1 MATKEL
7 LTRIQSKISTLAEWK
22 AVESTF
28 KPLRGEICIAEIPSG
43 DPSASTAPTCL
54 IKIGDGTS
62 FFKDLTWLSARAADV
77 QSFLKVD
84 AEGNTWTQANFE
96 AWIKSL
102 VTIDDVDT
110 SAFATKAELKTVSDA
125 ADQNKTDIATL
136 NTNLDTLNTTH
147 TNDKA
152 ALETAIA
159 AAKKAGDDAQAD
171 IDAYQTSNDQA
182 VAQTLTD
189 AKAYTDELANGAV
202 ATNTAGVS
210 ENKTAIATLR
220 TDVQTGDSINDFK
233 AVETAL
239 AGKQAVGDYATKTEA
254 QGYADAKD
262 EAIAD
267 AKKAGTDAAAAVT
280 ALENGKVKDNATAIS
295 ELQTAVDNL
304 GSTSTD
310 TYETKTDA
318 AQKLVD
324 AKAYTDELKNG
335 QVKTNTEAIATLNG
349 DTTVEGSVDKKINDA
364 INTFATEVTDNGAI
378 DKFAELV
385 DYVGKHGGEASQMAV
400 AIDALEEKVGEK
412 SVATQIS
419 EAITAE
425 NLDQYATDGELS
437 ALAGTVSDMDTAY
450 KAADTGLQKNIDA
463 AVARVATLETEMDS
477 AEGRLDDL
485 EAHVKDVETNAE
497 KNIIEVV
504 KVNGTALEVN
514 ASDRSVDVTV
524 PTGALASKDKVSKTD
539 LGDALAAELDA
550 KATEADLTTAEGR
563 IAQAETAID
572 ALEED
577 THTHGNKALLDTYTQ
592 TEANLADAVAKK
604 HEHENKAVLDGITAE
619 KVSTWDTV
627 TSKAA
632 QSDLTAATNR
642 VLALENRIGFD
653 GDVLIFNCGSASVNA
668 ENYTVA

>member
-28 KPLRGEICIAEIPSG
+28 KPLRGEICIAEIPSN
-43 DPSASTAPTCL
+43 DPTATTAPTML

-84 AEGNTWTQANFE
+84 GEGNAWTQANFE

-110 SAFATKAELKTVSDA
+110 SAFATVVALNEVKGT
-125 ADQNKTDIATL
+125 ADKNKTDLAELTTKVGTL
-136 NTNLDTLNTTH
+136 ETTH
-147 TNDKA
+147 GTDKA
-152 ALETAIA
+152 ALESAIA
-159 AAKKAGDDAQAD
+159 EAKAAGDNAQD
-171 IDAYQTSNDQA
+171 DLDAYKLSNDAAVGQA
-182 VAQTLTD
+182 LTD
-189 AKAYTDELANGAV
+189 AKAYTDELKNGTV
-202 ATNTAGVS
+202 KTNT
-210 ENKTAIATLR
+210 ENIGKNATAIATLR
-220 TDVQTGDSINDFK
+220 TDIQTGDSINDFK
-233 AVETAL
+233 AVEDAL

-254 QGYADAKD
+254 QGYANAKD
-262 EAIAD
+262 EAIAE

-280 ALENGKVKDNATAIS
+280 ALENGKVKENATAIS
-295 ELQTAVDNL
+295 ELQSAVENL
-304 GSTSTD
+304 GGASAE

-318 AQKLVD
+318 AQKLTD
-324 AKAYTDELKNG
+324 AKAYTDELANG
-335 QVKTNTEAIATLNG
+335 QVKTNKEAIATLNG

-364 INTFATEVTDNGAI
+364 INAFATEVTDNGTI
-378 DKFAELV
+378 EKFAELV
-385 DYVGKHGGEASQMAV
+385 DYVGKHGGEASEMAT
-400 AIDALEEKVGEK
+400 AIEELETKVGEK
-412 SVATQIS
+412 SVKTQIE

-425 NLDQYATDGELS
+425 NLAQYATDDDLAG
-437 ALAGTVSDMDTAY
+437 LAGTVSDMDTAY
-450 KAADTGLQKNIDA
+450 KAADKTLQDNIDG
-463 AVARVATLETEMDS
+463 AVARVATLESEMDS
-477 AEGRLDDL
+477 AEGRLDTL

-504 KVNGTALEVN
+504 KVNGTALEVS
-514 ASDRSVDVTV
+514 ATDRSVNVAV

-550 KATEADLTTAEGR
+550 KATEADLTLAEGR
-563 IAQAETAID
+563 IAQNETDID
-572 ALEED
+572 ALQAD

-604 HEHENKAVLDGITAE
+604 HSHANADVINGITADN
-619 KVSTWDTV
+619 VTTWNTV

-632 QSDLTAATNR
+632 ASDLTAATNR
-642 VLALENRIGFD
+642 VTALEDRIGFD
-653 GDVLIFNCGSASVNA
+653 GDVLILNCGTSTVN
-668 ENYTVA
+668 V